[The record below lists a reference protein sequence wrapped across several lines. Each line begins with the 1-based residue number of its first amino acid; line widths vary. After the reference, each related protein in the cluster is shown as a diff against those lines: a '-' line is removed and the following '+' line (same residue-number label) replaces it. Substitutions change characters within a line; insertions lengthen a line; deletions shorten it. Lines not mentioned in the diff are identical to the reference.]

1 MPRVSVI
8 IPAYNAEA
16 TIAETLRSVE
26 AQTFRDWE
34 VVVVDD
40 CSTDRTVEVAQAF
53 GDRFKVIRAIE
64 NGGPAAARNL
74 AIASST
80 SELLAF
86 LDSDDYWLPEYLDR
100 QVSAFDDA
108 AGPVGIVA
116 CDARVLGVDGFL
128 ADSYLEI
135 AGSPDVVTTA
145 VLLKKNP
152 IFVSALA
159 TRRVV
164 DEAGGFDAEI
174 FGVEDRDLWLK
185 IVERG
190 HRVVVQRL
198 PLAVYRLAPQSV
210 SANPASMARA
220 TQLFY
225 RRALERGNLDAHER
239 RIAQREL
246 RLQRVIEQV
255 ASEDG
260 ISMGRLARA
269 LPLLARVAA
278 EHPNRWPSYA
288 QMVARRKLR
297 FSSFPG

>member
-1 MPRVSVI
+1 
-8 IPAYNAEA
+8 
-16 TIAETLRSVE
+16 
-26 AQTFRDWE
+26 
-34 VVVVDD
+34 
-40 CSTDRTVEVAQAF
+40 
-53 GDRFKVIRAIE
+53 
-64 NGGPAAARNL
+64 
-74 AIASST
+74 
-80 SELLAF
+80 
-86 LDSDDYWLPEYLDR
+86 
-100 QVSAFDDA
+100 
-108 AGPVGIVA
+108 
-116 CDARVLGVDGFL
+116 
-128 ADSYLEI
+128 
-135 AGSPDVVTTA
+135 TA

-278 EHPNRWPSYA
+278 EHPNR
-288 QMVARRKLR
+288 
-297 FSSFPG
+297 